1 MTDKFFYANPITEP
15 EDVIPCLAKQER
27 HWKKG
32 YSAYELAH
40 SWVKAKGIPR
50 PVVAV
55 LHQVADFQRMEL
67 VEGFFEKNTDLR
79 SRGRPSQTD
88 LLALIGDGDGFA
100 VLGVEGK
107 VDEPFGPL
115 VSEWLVNASP
125 TKQTRL
131 SELRKTL
138 GLTGCDVSNL
148 RYQLLHRTAATIYEA
163 QRYKVR
169 RSVMLVHSFSKNHR
183 WFDDFQAFADAI
195 GTPVS
200 CRNKLSAE
208 IVVEKVSLRLG
219 WVSDQGA
226 ELGNE
231 HNQQMG

>member
-1 MTDKFFYANPITEP
+1 MTDRLFFAEPITRP
-15 EDVIPCLAKQER
+15 EDIIPRLAKQGR

-40 SWVKAKGIPR
+40 SWVGAKGIPD

-55 LHQVADFQRMEL
+55 LHQAEEFLGMEL
-67 VEGFFEKNTDLR
+67 IDGFFEKETDLR

-88 LLALIGDGDGFA
+88 LLALTGDGEGFT

-115 VSEWLVNASP
+115 ISEWLTDASAN
-125 TKQTRL
+125 KRARL
-131 SELRKTL
+131 SVLQQTL
-138 GLTGCDVSNL
+138 GLADHNVSNL
-148 RYQLLHRTAATIYEA
+148 RYQLLHRTAAAIYEA

-169 RSVMLVHSFSKNHR
+169 RALMLVHSFSEGHS
-183 WFDDFQAFADAI
+183 WFDDFRVFADAI

-200 CRNKLSAE
+200 GTNELSAE
-208 IVVEKVSLRLG
+208 VEVEGVSLRLG
-219 WVSDQGA
+219 WVADEISP
-226 ELGNE
+226 
-231 HNQQMG
+231 

>member
-1 MTDKFFYANPITEP
+1 MTDRLFFAEPITRP
-15 EDVIPCLAKQER
+15 EDIIPRLAKQER

-40 SWVKAKGIPR
+40 SWVGARGIPD

-55 LHQVADFQRMEL
+55 LHQAEEFRGLEL
-67 VEGFFEKNTDLR
+67 IEGFFEKETDLR

-88 LLALIGDGDGFA
+88 VLALIGDGEVFA

-115 VSEWLVNASP
+115 VSEWLTDASAN
-125 TKQTRL
+125 KRARL
-131 SELRKTL
+131 SVLQETL
-138 GLTGCDVSNL
+138 GLEDHNVSNL
-148 RYQLLHRTAATIYEA
+148 RYQLLHRTAAAIYEA

-169 RSVMLVHSFSKNHR
+169 RALMFVHSFSEGCS
-183 WFDDFQAFADAI
+183 WFDDFRVFADAI

-200 CRNKLSAE
+200 GTNELSAE
-208 IVVEKVSLRLG
+208 VEVEGVSLRLG
-219 WVSDQGA
+219 WVAD
-226 ELGNE
+226 EI
-231 HNQQMG
+231 